1 MIRPNVLVLPNQ
13 HTYIFIQVDSVR
25 MMGML
30 LIVAVKPVHLQHI
43 RDIRTTYTKTAL
55 FGLLVRPF
63 LKTNQIGSSKI
74 YFWEF
79 W

>member
-1 MIRPNVLVLPNQ
+1 MFLFYPISILVV
-13 HTYIFIQVDSVR
+13 FIQVDSVR

-55 FGLLVRPF
+55 FGLLVRTSW
-63 LKTNQIGSSKI
+63 KTNQINSSKNS
-74 YFWEF
+74 FWEF
-79 W
+79 EEGF

>member
-1 MIRPNVLVLPNQ
+1 MYLFYPISILVV
-13 HTYIFIQVDSVR
+13 FMQVDSVR

-63 LKTNQIGSSKI
+63 WKTNQINSKTF
-74 YFWEF
+74 FWEF
-79 W
+79 EEGF